1 MDYVTLDIKW
11 PDIFKKQMNL
21 WNEVAEPLAASLQT
35 NRGFLFMNEGQH
47 NGHEK
52 WAPLKHRD
60 GQILSH
66 SGDLSKSIAPE
77 VRDNGM
83 RPGHG
88 PQSILRI
95 GAGIVTIGSGLAYAA
110 MMNWGTTGLPGGALT
125 IRPNKKKA
133 LSFVMHGQRIVCKKV
148 TIRIPARRFDTFTK
162 ADETELQ
169 ETLVNTIEGLFNG

>member
-1 MDYVTLDIKW
+1 VDYVTLDIKW
-11 PDIFKKQMNL
+11 PTIFKKQMNL
-21 WNEVAEPLAASLQT
+21 WSEVAEPLAASLQT

-52 WAPLKHRD
+52 WKPLKHRD
-60 GQILSH
+60 GQILSD

-77 VRDNGM
+77 ARDNGM

-110 MMNWGTTGLPGGALT
+110 MMNWGTTGLPGGVL
-125 IRPNKKKA
+125 RPKNKKA
-133 LSFVMHGQRIVCKKV
+133 LAFRIGRNFVVCKSVK
-148 TIRIPARRFDTFTK
+148 IPARRFDTFTK

-169 ETLVNTIEGLFNG
+169 ETLVNTIEELFNG